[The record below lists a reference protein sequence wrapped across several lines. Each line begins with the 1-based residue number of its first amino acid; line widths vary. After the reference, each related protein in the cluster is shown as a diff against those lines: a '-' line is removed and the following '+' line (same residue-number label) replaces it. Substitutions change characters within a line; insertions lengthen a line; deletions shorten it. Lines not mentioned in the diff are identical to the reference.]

1 MSTSPFRRSVFGRA
15 ERQVVRRIASL
26 SSESGDAILYALGA
40 IFALLT
46 IITSNEALYRQ
57 WAELAIGPF
66 MFGVVGATVLAL
78 VRWRKRKDPETGS
91 PSRGSWTWRIGL
103 AVCVFAGATAIP
115 LGLEILWRSDNDPG
129 THAQPE
135 VGVIER
141 GGQQLAKGKDPYHAV
156 TNRKQ
161 KVVYRE
167 PGQST
172 VNSFDPY
179 LPIMDA
185 FGIPSER
192 HHDTGL
198 TDARIFFSIA
208 TLGVTALALWLSDAD
223 DRHKMRA
230 VQVIAILP
238 TASLPLVTGGD
249 DMPVV
254 AFLLL
259 AMVLAQRRQPFASG
273 LVLGVVS
280 AMKFTAWPL
289 AVLALFA
296 ARNKRGARRPDL
308 MLLGMLA
315 VVLPVVVPYI
325 VRGPWAFFDNV
336 VLFPLG
342 LSGVTS
348 PAASP
353 LPGHLLVS
361 AFPFLHRALPITVG
375 FVGGGILAL
384 YLWRRPPQTTAEVCR
399 LGGIVMA
406 VATLVAPATR
416 IGYLLYPINFFV
428 WAYLFADA
436 DVASPALGEP
446 PPVGRRRPGR
456 PRELIG
462 NTAVST

>member
-1 MSTSPFRRSVFGRA
+1 MSMLTPQFWRTRLRGAGSLRHRVGSISPEA
-15 ERQVVRRIASL
+15 
-26 SSESGDAILYALGA
+26 GDAILYAAGA
-40 IFALLT
+40 LFALLT
-46 IITSNEALYRQ
+46 ILTSNQALYRQ
-57 WAELAIGPF
+57 WANLAIGPF
-66 MFGVVGATVLAL
+66 IAGAVLAAGVAL
-78 VRWRKRKDPETGS
+78 LAARWARRS
-91 PSRGSWTWRIGL
+91 PDRHESVALISRRSWTLRIIV
-103 AVCVFAGATAIP
+103 AVAVFAGATAIP
-115 LGLEILWRSDNDPG
+115 LGLEILWRADNDPG

-141 GGQQLAKGKDPYHAV
+141 GGQALVKGKDPYHEV

-161 KVVYRE
+161 KVVYHE

-192 HHDTGL
+192 HHDIAL
-198 TDARIFFSIA
+198 TDARIFFSVT
-208 TLGVTALALWLSDAD
+208 TLGVAALALWLLRTE

-230 VQVIAILP
+230 MQVIAILP
-238 TASLPLVTGGD
+238 TAALPLATGGD

-273 LVLGVVS
+273 LVLGIVS
-280 AMKFTAWPL
+280 SMKFTAWPL

-308 MLLGMLA
+308 MLLGILL
-315 VVLPVVVPYI
+315 VTLPVVVPYV

-353 LPGHLLVS
+353 LPGHLIVS
-361 AFPFLHRALPITVG
+361 AFPWLHRALPVTVG
-375 FVGGGILAL
+375 FAGGALLAF
-384 YLWRRPPQTTAEVCR
+384 YLWRRPPQTTAQVCR
-399 LGGIVMA
+399 VGCVVMA
-406 VATLVAPATR
+406 VATLLAPATR
-416 IGYLLYPINFFV
+416 IGYLLYPINFYV
-428 WAYLFADA
+428 WGYLFAETDEA
-436 DVASPALGEP
+436 DLDGLLRSSDLVAT
-446 PPVGRRRPGR
+446 PV
-456 PRELIG
+456 
-462 NTAVST
+462 